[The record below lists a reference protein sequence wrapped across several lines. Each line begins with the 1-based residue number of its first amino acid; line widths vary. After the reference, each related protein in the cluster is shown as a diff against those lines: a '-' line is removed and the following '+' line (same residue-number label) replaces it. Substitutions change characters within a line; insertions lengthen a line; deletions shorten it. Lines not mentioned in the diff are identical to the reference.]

1 MALRSTIYKI
11 DLHVSDSD
19 RNYYNSH
26 SLTVAQHPSET
37 AERMMV
43 RLVLFAIHAHEDLI
57 FTKGLSDVDEPD
69 IWIKDLTGQVQ
80 LWLEV
85 GQPDEKRILKA
96 SSKSDKVVICAYSG
110 QASKVWWG
118 GIKNKI
124 ARAKNVQV
132 ICFPQPITKI
142 LASWVERG
150 MQLHV
155 NIQEGEI
162 MVSGDKGQESFSV
175 EIFSRIE

>member
-1 MALRSTIYKI
+1 MALRSTIYKV

-19 RNYYNSH
+19 RNYYNTH

-43 RLVLFAIHAHEDLI
+43 RLVLFALYAQDDLV

-69 IWIKDLTGQVQ
+69 MWIKDLTGQIQ

-96 SSKSDKVVICAYSG
+96 SSKSDQVVICAYVG
-110 QASKVWWG
+110 QASKVWWS

-124 ARAKNVQV
+124 ERAKNVRV
-132 ICFPQPITKI
+132 ICLPQVVTKSF
-142 LASWVERG
+142 AAWVERG
-150 MQLHV
+150 MQLHI

-162 MVSGDKGQESFSV
+162 LISSDKGQENFSV
-175 EIFSRIE
+175 EQLN

>member
-37 AERMMV
+37 EERMMV
-43 RLVLFAIHAHEDLI
+43 RLVLFAMHAQEDLT

-69 IWIKDLTGQVQ
+69 IWIKDLTGQIQ

-96 SSKSDKVVICAYSG
+96 ASRSEKVVICAYSG
-110 QASKVWWG
+110 QASKVWWS

-124 ARAKNVQV
+124 ARAKNLQV
-132 ICFPQPITKI
+132 ICLPQPITKI

-162 MVSGDKGQESFSV
+162 LVSSEKGQESFSI
-175 EIFSRIE
+175 EIFSTIQ

>member
-43 RLVLFAIHAHEDLI
+43 RLVLFAMHAQEDLT

-69 IWIKDLTGQVQ
+69 IWIKDLTGQIQ

-96 SSKSDKVVICAYSG
+96 ASRSEKVVICAYSG
-110 QASKVWWG
+110 QASKVWWS

-124 ARAKNVQV
+124 ARAKNLQV
-132 ICFPQPITKI
+132 ICLPQPITKI

-162 MVSGDKGQESFSV
+162 LVSSEKGQESFSI
-175 EIFSRIE
+175 EIFSTIQ